1 VVPLTVNTSKDDLNL
16 PTTSQNQQFSTEPPV
31 PFIRNPVQTVSS
43 SVATPPTA
51 AATTV
56 NSPIDDGKRVFG
68 LQEAHEP
75 EPYKLDQLLFGV

>member
-1 VVPLTVNTSKDDLNL
+1 MTVNTSKDDLNL

-31 PFIRNPVQTVSS
+31 PLGRNPVQTVSS

-51 AATTV
+51 AATAV
-56 NSPIDDGKRVFG
+56 SSPVDDGKRAFG
-68 LQEAHEP
+68 LQEVHEP

>member
-1 VVPLTVNTSKDDLNL
+1 VVPLTLNTSKDDLNL

-31 PFIRNPVQTVSS
+31 PLVRNPVQTVSS

-51 AATTV
+51 AATAV
-56 NSPIDDGKRVFG
+56 NSPIDDGKRAFG

-75 EPYKLDQLLFGV
+75 EPYKLDQLLFGM